1 MLKVKNMD
9 LKKVVVVVFFFYFS
23 ELQLYLRWIGHKPQ
37 PIFCYFYLCI
47 TLVII
52 VFVFVLVVL
61 VAVLNIFL
69 ISTRRITALKVV
81 VLREMARNNGSN
93 CQFVNMS
100 PAVKRNCGYSRLPIT
115 RTFKENRKKF
125 VFSGV
130 RVIGSSKKI
139 GESKDNKKKTFLLPS
154 EHFNHG

>member
-1 MLKVKNMD
+1 
-9 LKKVVVVVFFFYFS
+9 
-23 ELQLYLRWIGHKPQ
+23 
-37 PIFCYFYLCI
+37 
-47 TLVII
+47 
-52 VFVFVLVVL
+52 
-61 VAVLNIFL
+61 
-69 ISTRRITALKVV
+69 
-81 VLREMARNNGSN
+81 MARNNGSN

-139 GESKDNKKKTFLLPS
+139 GESKGNKKKRFYCLVNILITVNCGNVKGTVSRLCARASVVCFFFKRQQNCHIDSTRFPSGPHRRRLFVVYILKYFQTFEEVFRLI
-154 EHFNHG
+154 